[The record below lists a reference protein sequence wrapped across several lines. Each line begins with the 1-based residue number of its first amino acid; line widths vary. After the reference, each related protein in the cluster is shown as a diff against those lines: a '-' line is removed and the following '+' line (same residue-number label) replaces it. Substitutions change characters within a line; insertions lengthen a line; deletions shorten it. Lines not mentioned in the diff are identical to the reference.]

1 MTTTTPTN
9 DPAPATAAALRT
21 LEAVRPPQP
30 LPSPF
35 ARMQKAMLMGSQ
47 LAARSVANEAATA
60 AVLPWRM
67 DAGTWQELAA
77 MQQAV
82 WGRLA
87 QQHKAWLDG
96 CAALA
101 REQQQIKQAN
111 TLSKF
116 VEQEYNLL
124 AQTSALVASQCTAFV
139 GLLENVQVDYA
150 YWVSQKT
157 QS

>member
-1 MTTTTPTN
+1 MKATPTN
-9 DPAPATAAALRT
+9 DPAPAAATALRT

-30 LPSPF
+30 PPSPL
-35 ARMQKAMLMGSQ
+35 ARMQKAVLMGTQ
-47 LAARSVANEAATA
+47 LAARGIANEAATA

-67 DAGTWQELAA
+67 DTDTWRELAA

-82 WGRLA
+82 WGRL
-87 QQHKAWLDG
+87 QQQNQAWVRG
-96 CAALA
+96 CTALVQ
-101 REQQQIKQAN
+101 EQQQLKQAN

-124 AQTSALVASQCTAFV
+124 AQTGALVASQCAAFV
-139 GLLENVQVDYA
+139 GLMENVQVDYA

-157 QS
+157 QR